1 MVDQLEIETTFEVGA
16 GFSLP
21 RPADLAP
28 GGVDEQRYRLTA
40 TYFDTEDLRLAARGI
55 TLRRRLG
62 GPDAGW
68 HLKIPWGRDGKREF
82 HAPQG
87 SHAARIPARLVR
99 LAASAARGAP
109 PAPVA
114 RITTERTELG
124 LLADGGGPLAL
135 IADDR
140 VHGEV
145 LDGGG
150 DCGGDGREIRWRE
163 VEAELGSGDRDLLE
177 AIGRRLL
184 DAGARPART
193 GSKLLTLL
201 GDRVP
206 APPERP
212 SGATADAAVRVY
224 LFDQVERVL
233 ELDPRVRL
241 GEEDAVHQMRVATR
255 RIRTVLQG
263 FPSVVDRTAVRG
275 TAAALRELAASLG
288 TARDLEVLRE
298 RFRARLAEL
307 PPRAGGVALTADWLD
322 AFDRRLQEA
331 RRKSVRALDGPEY
344 FALLDELDRLRTA
357 PLTGRRADDPAQKVM
372 KAQLGDAVDRMRTL
386 HERALAAGHG
396 PGRGEAWHEVRKA
409 AKRVRYTAMA
419 AEPVLGKRATRL
431 RRWTAAL
438 QEVLGDH
445 QDGVAAL
452 RFIAVSGGRIA
463 GAAPDRASASATL
476 AALAGAETAAAPYL
490 LAEAQR
496 VWESGPSHG
505 R

>member
-1 MVDQLEIETTFEVGA
+1 MADQLEIETTFEVGA

-28 GGVDEQRYRLTA
+28 GGVDERAHRLTA
-40 TYFDTEDLRLAARGI
+40 TYFDTGDLRLAARGI

-87 SHAARIPARLVR
+87 SHAVRIPARLVR

-109 PAPVA
+109 LAPVA

-124 LLADGGGPLAL
+124 LLGEETRRPLAL

-145 LDGGG
+145 LDGA
-150 DCGGDGREIRWRE
+150 GGDGGGEIRWRE
-163 VEAELGSGDRDLLE
+163 VEAELGSGDRDLLD

-184 DAGARPART
+184 DAGARPSRI

-212 SGATADAAVRVY
+212 SGDTADAVVRGY
-224 LFDQVERVL
+224 LFDQVEYVL
-233 ELDPRVRL
+233 DLDPRVRL
-241 GEEDAVHQMRVATR
+241 GEEDAIHRMRVAAR
-255 RIRTVLQG
+255 RIRTVLRG
-263 FPSVVDRTAVRG
+263 FPSVVDRKAVRG

-298 RFRARLAEL
+298 RFAARLAEL
-307 PPRAGGVALTADWLD
+307 PARAGGVALTADWLA
-322 AFDRRLQEA
+322 AFDRRLEEA
-331 RRKSVRALDGPEY
+331 RRKAVRALDGQEY
-344 FALLDELDRLRTA
+344 LDLLDELDRLRAT
-357 PLTGRRADDPAQKVM
+357 PLTGRRARSSADQVLEAE
-372 KAQLGDAVDRMRTL
+372 LGDAVDRMRAL
-386 HERALAAGHG
+386 HGRALAAGDG
-396 PGRGEAWHEVRKA
+396 PGRGDAWHEVRKA
-409 AKRVRYTAMA
+409 AKRVRYTATA
-419 AEPVLGKRATRL
+419 AEPVLGKRATRM
-431 RRWTAAL
+431 RRWSAAL

-445 QDGVAAL
+445 QDGAAAL
-452 RFIAVSGGRIA
+452 RFIAVSGARLA
-463 GAAPDRASASATL
+463 GSAPDRASASATL

-496 VWESGPSHG
+496 TWEVGP
-505 R
+505 

>member
-28 GGVDEQRYRLTA
+28 GGVDGRRHRLTA
-40 TYFDTEDLRLAARGI
+40 TYFDTGDLRLAARGI

-109 PAPVA
+109 LAPVA
-114 RITTERTELG
+114 RITTERTELS

-140 VHGEV
+140 VHGEA
-145 LDGGG
+145 LDGREGG
-150 DCGGDGREIRWRE
+150 GEIRWRE
-163 VEAELGSGDRDLLE
+163 VEAELGSGDRDLLD
-177 AIGRRLL
+177 AIGRRLV

-212 SGATADAAVRVY
+212 SGATADAAVRGY

-298 RFRARLAEL
+298 RFTARLAEL

-357 PLTGRRADDPAQKVM
+357 PLTGRRARDPAKKVVD
-372 KAQLGDAVDRMRTL
+372 AQLGDAVDRMRTL
-386 HERALAAGHG
+386 HRRALAAEHG
-396 PGRGEAWHEVRKA
+396 PARGEAWHEVRKA

-419 AEPVLGKRATRL
+419 AEPVLGKRAARL

-452 RFIAVSGGRIA
+452 RFIAVSGGRVA